1 MLTGKG
7 TRCCVVLLAAV
18 WSRSADAQTWT
29 QFEMNRCD
37 AEDQSSPRP
46 ARPAG
51 SAGAT
56 SFVPYFFDGFES
68 YPDGAQLS
76 AGKPF
81 DAAGRTTASSDQARH
96 GRHSARMTIHQGDQ
110 GGYGRWGGV
119 IPVTPA
125 LPRGREIWVRLYAY
139 WPQDFQFTA
148 SPWMKFLRLH
158 NRTEDGRNG
167 GYNDLY
173 VDKADETQSV
183 LRTIKETH
191 NRWQTYD
198 GPALPRD
205 RWERYEVYLF
215 IDDRPVDA
223 GGQARLRVWRDEELI
238 FDRTDVPT
246 ISTRDGTIDYL
257 YLFTYWNN
265 ETPPT
270 NHVFIDDL
278 TIATSASP
286 PPNRDRA
293 GNRRIGDW
301 MPE

>member
-7 TRCCVVLLAAV
+7 TRCCLVLLAAV
-18 WSRSADAQTWT
+18 CSRSADAQTWT

-96 GRHSARMTIHQGDQ
+96 GRHSARMAIHQGDQ

-119 IPVTPA
+119 IPVKPA
-125 LPRGREIWVRLYAY
+125 LPRGGEIWVRLYVY

-148 SPWMKFLRLH
+148 SPWMKSPVHLL
-158 NRTEDGRNG
+158 EQRNA
-167 GYNDLY
+167 
-173 VDKADETQSV
+173 ADEPRVHRRPDHRHQCQS
-183 LRTIKETH
+183 
-191 NRWQTYD
+191 
-198 GPALPRD
+198 PAQPRPG
-205 RWERYEVYLF
+205 RE
-215 IDDRPVDA
+215 
-223 GGQARLRVWRDEELI
+223 
-238 FDRTDVPT
+238 
-246 ISTRDGTIDYL
+246 
-257 YLFTYWNN
+257 
-265 ETPPT
+265 PP
-270 NHVFIDDL
+270 H
-278 TIATSASP
+278 
-286 PPNRDRA
+286 R
-293 GNRRIGDW
+293 
-301 MPE
+301 

>member
-1 MLTGKG
+1 MKMIALMSW
-7 TRCCVVLLAAV
+7 VILL
-18 WSRSADAQTWT
+18 STINRSV
-29 QFEMNRCD
+29 
-37 AEDQSSPRP
+37 AEDRSPHRPRGPSSTAEPP
-46 ARPAG
+46 V
-51 SAGAT
+51 
-56 SFVPYFFDGFES
+56 FVPYFHDGFED
-68 YPDGAQLS
+68 YPAGASLS

-81 DAAGRTTASSDQARH
+81 DAAGRTTASSEQACH
-96 GRHSARMTIHQGDQ
+96 GRRSARMAIHEGDR

-119 IPVTPA
+119 VPVKPA
-125 LPRGREIWVRLYAY
+125 LARGGEVWVRLYVY
-139 WPQDFQFTA
+139 WPQDFQFSA

-158 NRTEDGRNG
+158 NRTGDGKNG

-173 VDKADETQSV
+173 VDKADGTQSV

-198 GPALPRD
+198 GPALPRG
-205 RWERYEVYLF
+205 RWQAYEVYLF
-215 IDDRPVDA
+215 IDHKPVDA
-223 GGQARLRVWRDEELI
+223 GGQASFRVWRDLELI

-246 ISTRDGTIDYL
+246 ISTPDGTIDYL

-265 ETPPT
+265 EKPPT

-286 PPNRDRA
+286 PPCRDQA

-301 MPE
+301 MPNYGISRTTQHGFVPGRP